1 MKRSAA
7 PFTDEAADDMLTIE
21 PEPLPSIPGRKAWIV
36 QNMLRTLRLN
46 ANCHCSSVASST
58 VP

>member
-7 PFTDEAADDMLTIE
+7 PFTEEAADDMLTIE
-21 PEPLPSIPGRKAWIV
+21 PEPLATMPGRKAWIV
-36 QNMLRTLRLN
+36 QNMLRTLRSK

>member
-7 PFTDEAADDMLTIE
+7 PFTDEAADDMLMIE
-21 PEPLPSIPGRKAWIV
+21 PAPLPSMPGRKAWIV
-36 QNMLRTLRLN
+36 QNMLRTLRSK
-46 ANCHCSSVASST
+46 ANRHCSSVASST